1 MYTLG
6 VTLWCNGNESTDA
19 ERDSNGGLQ
28 GHYRGVIIMVAVPS
42 TRALSTVCTI
52 YSYHGLWCSMPV
64 ARDRNLD
71 DDELMKEP
79 KRATN
84 LLL

>member
-1 MYTLG
+1 
-6 VTLWCNGNESTDA
+6 
-19 ERDSNGGLQ
+19 
-28 GHYRGVIIMVAVPS
+28 MVVVPS
-42 TRALSTVCTI
+42 TRALSAVCII
-52 YSYHGLWCSMPV
+52 YSYHGIWCSVFV

-79 KRATN
+79 KYATN